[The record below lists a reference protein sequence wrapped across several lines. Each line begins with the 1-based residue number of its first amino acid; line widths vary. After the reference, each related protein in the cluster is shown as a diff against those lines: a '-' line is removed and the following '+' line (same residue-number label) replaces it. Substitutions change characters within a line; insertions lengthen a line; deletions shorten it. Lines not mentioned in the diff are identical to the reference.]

1 MKLSFARNV
10 PQIYTPTS
18 KETEKPHSKFSEFAE
33 WLETTWYIEIFFLLC
48 SAVCA
53 TLIVTFLAIHNN
65 TPIDSWTIYF
75 SINTVV
81 STLGVVFKSTLF
93 IAVSAALAQGKWTWF
108 RKRNSPLSTFE
119 AIDAASRDTLESFKL
134 LWRMRGQHLVSAG
147 ALVIAF
153 GFMVDPFL
161 QAIISDYGLLVDI
174 DASIHNSTKA
184 TIGKSN
190 RFDGGT
196 QCITTFSS
204 RYPKID
210 TTPDFAVAAA
220 LYDGLNAAIS
230 HGYQNVTFTCSS
242 GNCTWTEYTSLA
254 VRSTCFD
261 ISSLLKKTTLG
272 DVVYD
277 TTSTTQTSSSKNL
290 ESMTSSI
297 DPSSY
302 SVEASTYLAPSS
314 TFPSSIDP
322 SSDSVEASIYLA
334 ASSTFP
340 DSSDSSTLSSDAITS
355 TNPPQTS
362 LETEPPGYS
371 APPSVTVLSAFD
383 ASVQSTATRATTG
396 LEKRES
402 SDVEPSSTPT
412 QSSATWASW
421 TLEHLNLT
429 LSNTDRAS
437 RNDKTFAVLQA
448 EVVADPS
455 LTINFVASQ
464 ALLAAFTII
473 RTDNTYSLGS
483 AAWDAADASA
493 MECGLEL
500 TLNVYNSSVR
510 NNVLMEQIVASA
522 SERVPG
528 SWLPSPNIDQ
538 RGIHP
543 NNLSVDS
550 GKPEWNPIYHSTFMY
565 RDDYALDPGALKTN
579 VKENFNVSQ
588 RSLVSTLDFLTSLIR
603 QDHDNATVKAVVQV
617 DQPPFYTYGSAI
629 LQPLLNQTNTTA
641 TFDAIARSMSNAIR
655 NVGNESVSGT
665 AQQWVRYYQVR
676 WAFLALPLTLFTIG
690 SIFFALSILDAHRS
704 GVPSWKANNTA
715 TMLHG
720 PDELLHRDLRDKNHN
735 RSLGVASETMARL
748 ECFPEGFALVAA
760 DSPVARIS
768 RPTTPA
774 RDEEEHEMSN
784 LKIPT
789 TPQTPGSN
797 ITLVNSPSVGEA
809 SEQATIRSVSPIHN
823 GPGWSD
829 IQLDDLS
836 TPLGVR
842 RIVQLSIER
851 AVGPISVVS
860 INGELGNDL
869 EKVIFHLARGAGQE
883 SMAYI
888 THGVQE
894 IRVLVRWGSEAIP
907 LRMILRETVT
917 TEDTAISIAAICD
930 SGSSPS
936 LGPRYVVRPAE
947 DRRWLKRELGVS
959 LVLAHLRTASV

>member
-1 MKLSFARNV
+1 MNATPTLPVPSSSRPRSVSRSSNHSNPDGFHDHPIATPQEPLLPQTNAPDQLSFARNV

-65 TPIDSWTIYF
+65 TPTDSWTIYF
-75 SINTVV
+75 SINTVI

-108 RKRNSPLSTFE
+108 RKRNRSLSTFE
-119 AIDAASRDTLESFKL
+119 AIHAASRDTLESLKL

-147 ALVIAF
+147 ALVIAL

-174 DASIHNSTKA
+174 DASVHNSTKA

-210 TTPDFAVAAA
+210 TTPNFAVAAA
-220 LYDGLNAAIS
+220 L
-230 HGYQNVTFTCSS
+230 
-242 GNCTWTEYTSLA
+242 
-254 VRSTCFD
+254 
-261 ISSLLKKTTLG
+261 
-272 DVVYD
+272 
-277 TTSTTQTSSSKNL
+277 
-290 ESMTSSI
+290 
-297 DPSSY
+297 
-302 SVEASTYLAPSS
+302 
-314 TFPSSIDP
+314 
-322 SSDSVEASIYLA
+322 
-334 ASSTFP
+334 
-340 DSSDSSTLSSDAITS
+340 
-355 TNPPQTS
+355 
-362 LETEPPGYS
+362 
-371 APPSVTVLSAFD
+371 
-383 ASVQSTATRATTG
+383 
-396 LEKRES
+396 
-402 SDVEPSSTPT
+402 
-412 QSSATWASW
+412 
-421 TLEHLNLT
+421 
-429 LSNTDRAS
+429 
-437 RNDKTFAVLQA
+437 
-448 EVVADPS
+448 
-455 LTINFVASQ
+455 
-464 ALLAAFTII
+464 
-473 RTDNTYSLGS
+473 LGS

-550 GKPEWNPIYHSTFMY
+550 GTPEWNPIYHSTFMY

-603 QDHDNATVKAVVQV
+603 QDHDNATVKAVVQI

-676 WAFLALPLTLFTIG
+676 WAFLTLPLTLFTIG

-704 GVPSWKANNTA
+704 GVPNWKANNTA

-735 RSLGVASETMARL
+735 HSLGVASETMARL

-784 LKIPT
+784 LEVPT

-797 ITLVNSPSVGEA
+797 ITLVDPQSIGEA
-809 SEQATIRSVSPIHN
+809 SGQKTIRSVSPIYN

-829 IQLDDLS
+829 VQLDD
-836 TPLGVR
+836 
-842 RIVQLSIER
+842 
-851 AVGPISVVS
+851 
-860 INGELGNDL
+860 
-869 EKVIFHLARGAGQE
+869 
-883 SMAYI
+883 
-888 THGVQE
+888 
-894 IRVLVRWGSEAIP
+894 
-907 LRMILRETVT
+907 
-917 TEDTAISIAAICD
+917 
-930 SGSSPS
+930 SSAPPS
-936 LGPRYVVRPAE
+936 L
-947 DRRWLKRELGVS
+947 RR
-959 LVLAHLRTASV
+959 SV